1 MKKEQDEVLAKM
13 ALNLAARE
21 AHPHIRQNNF
31 EEIIKDDEEDFN
43 EF

>member
-1 MKKEQDEVLAKM
+1 MAKEQDEVLAKM

-21 AHPHIRQNNF
+21 SLPHIHKNNF
-31 EEIIKDDEEDFN
+31 EEIIKDVEEDFN